1 MGYTPGPWKWW
12 TSNSFLR
19 LSSQATGKD
28 GGVIDSYVMKDGHSS
43 LIVSK
48 EDMNL
53 IAAAP
58 DLLEALQLAEK
69 AMAEGR
75 NVTYP
80 EWYGVINKARAAIS
94 KALGGGGVMEIN
106 KEQASEIIKLIE
118 QALLDGF
125 DDEILVSLHESL
137 TKFVSE

>member
-1 MGYTPGPWKWW
+1 MNYTPGPWQWW

-19 LSSQATGKD
+19 LSSRATGKD

-80 EWYGVINKARAAIS
+80 EWYGVINKSRSAIS
-94 KALGGGGVMEIN
+94 KALGE
-106 KEQASEIIKLIE
+106 E
-118 QALLDGF
+118 
-125 DDEILVSLHESL
+125 
-137 TKFVSE
+137 

>member
-1 MGYTPGPWKWW
+1 MNYTPGPWQWW

-28 GGVIDSYVMKDGHSS
+28 GGVIDSYVMRDGHPS
-43 LIVSK
+43 LRVSK
-48 EDMNL
+48 EDMDL

-80 EWYGVINKARAAIS
+80 EWYWVINKARSAIS
-94 KALGGGGVMEIN
+94 KALGE
-106 KEQASEIIKLIE
+106 E
-118 QALLDGF
+118 
-125 DDEILVSLHESL
+125 
-137 TKFVSE
+137 